1 MADDY
6 ENLNWV
12 RVQKKTFTRW
22 CNTYLIE
29 RKMKVEDLTK
39 DLASGVLLINL
50 LEQISGKEVVK
61 NYAKNPK
68 MRVQQIENVNFS
80 LNFLKNEGIKIV
92 GIDGGNVV
100 DGNLKLILGL
110 IWMII
115 LRFQIQVNE
124 GSSARQELL
133 DWIRSQIPSYN
144 INNFTSDWQNGRALM
159 ALTEAVQ
166 PGQFHLPQDFSND
179 PIQNC
184 NLAFNKAR
192 DNMRIPVILDAE
204 DMVHAPDELAN
215 MTYLSYFRDYWNS
228 MMEKMAWAEN
238 CTFMSFTCHVQ
249 AVKKTGHKK
258 DDGGD
263 NFQAD
268 IKGPSGSVSAKVVDN
283 NNGTYAVTYSLPG
296 PGNYSVGV
304 TLHNKNIKG
313 SPFTQTLH

>member
-29 RKMKVEDLTK
+29 RKMSVVDLTK
-39 DLASGVLLINL
+39 DLSSGILLINL
-50 LEQISGKEVVK
+50 LEQISAKPVAP
-61 NYAKNPK
+61 NYNKNPK

-80 LNFLKNEGIKIV
+80 LEFLKKEGIKIV
-92 GIDGGNVV
+92 GIDGGNIV

-124 GSSARQELL
+124 GNSAKQELL
-133 DWIRSQIPSYN
+133 EWIRSQIPSYN
-144 INNFTSDWQNGRALM
+144 INNFTTDWQSGRALM

-166 PGQFHLPQDFSND
+166 PGQFKLPQDFSSD
-179 PIQNC
+179 SIQNC
-184 NLAFNKAR
+184 NLAYNKAK
-192 DNMRIPVILDAE
+192 DNMRIPIILDAE

-228 MMEKMAWAEN
+228 MMSKMAWPEA
-238 CTFMSFTCHVQ
+238 CSFMSFTCHVQ
-249 AVKKTGHKK
+249 AAKK
-258 DDGGD
+258 DGKKKDEGGD
-263 NFQAD
+263 NFQGVVS
-268 IKGPSGSVSAKVVDN
+268 GPGGNVPAQVVDN
-283 NNGTYAVTYSLPG
+283 GNGTYAINYSLPG
-296 PGNYSVGV
+296 PGQYSVAV

-313 SPFTQTLH
+313 SPFTQHMG

>member
-1 MADDY
+1 MSDDY

-22 CNTYLIE
+22 CNTYLLE
-29 RKMKVEDLTK
+29 RRLKIEDLTK
-39 DLASGVLLINL
+39 DLETGVHLINL
-50 LEQISGKEVVK
+50 LEQISGKVVAP

-68 MRVQQIENVNFS
+68 MRVQKIENVGFA
-80 LNFLKNEGIKIV
+80 LEFLKKEGIKIV
-92 GIDGGNVV
+92 GIDGGNIV

-124 GSSARQELL
+124 GNSARQELL

-166 PGQFHLPQDFSND
+166 PGQFKLPQDFSND
-179 PIQNC
+179 PLQNC

-228 MMEKMAWAEN
+228 MMDKMAWPEN

-249 AVKKTGHKK
+249 AAKKTGHKK

-263 NFQAD
+263 NFQGEV
-268 IKGPSGSVSAKVVDN
+268 KGPGGSQPCKVVDN
-283 NNGTYAVTYSLPG
+283 NNGTYAISYSLPS
-296 PGNYSVGV
+296 PGNYTVAV
-304 TLHNKNIKG
+304 TLHGRNIKG
-313 SPFTQTLH
+313 SPFQQSYS

>member
-22 CNTYLIE
+22 CNTYLVE
-29 RKMKVEDLTK
+29 RKMRIDDITK
-39 DLASGVLLINL
+39 DLASGVCLINL
-50 LEQISGKEVVK
+50 LEQISGKTVAA
-61 NYAKNPK
+61 NYSKNPK

-80 LNFLKNEGIKIV
+80 LNFLKTEGIKIV
-92 GIDGGNVV
+92 GIDGANIV

-124 GSSARQELL
+124 GNSARQDLL

-144 INNFTSDWQNGRALM
+144 INNFTSDWQNGRALL

-166 PGQFHLPQDFSND
+166 PGQLNLPADFSND
-179 PIQNC
+179 AIANC

-204 DMVHAPDELAN
+204 DMVHAPDDLAN

-228 MMEKMAWAEN
+228 QMSKMAWPEA

-249 AVKKTGHKK
+249 ARKKTGATK
-258 DDGGD
+258 DEGGD
-263 NFQAD
+263 NFQATVT
-268 IKGPSGSVSAKVVDN
+268 PSVPTKVVDN
-283 NNGTYAVTYSLPG
+283 GNGTYAISYSLPSAG
-296 PGNYSVGV
+296 QYSVAV

-313 SPFTQTLH
+313 SPFTQTATA